1 MAVWFSARET
11 RGLDPELVRMLDQAR
26 GLSGVPF
33 HISSGYRKGDPLS
46 HGEVPGK
53 GVDIKCATS
62 RRRQLIYDALR
73 AVGFTR
79 IGVYD
84 RHLHGDIA
92 KGRKYPQNVTWVGKS
107 K

>member
-1 MAVWFSARET
+1 MAKWFSERET
-11 RGLDPELVRMLDQAR
+11 RGLDPELVRMLDHAR

-33 HISSGYRKGDPLS
+33 AISSGYRKGDPLA
-46 HGEVPGK
+46 HGLVPGK
-53 GVDIKCATS
+53 GVDIKCARS

-73 AVGFTR
+73 AAGFTR

-84 RHLHGDIA
+84 RHLHADIA
-92 KGRKYPQNVTWVGKS
+92 KGRKFPQNVTWTGKS